1 MAGSVIPAAYSNFLV
16 ASTQASAALI
26 GLLFVSVSISPERVF
41 GREAEAGRQALALS
55 AFTALANVFFISF
68 GALIPNLSFGVLVV
82 IASVIAASQTLAL
95 LASLP
100 SWRRE
105 GILLR
110 SLALF
115 GASAAIYGFEIVI
128 GVRLISSPTDSS
140 SLTVLFELLLGGYS
154 IGLARAW
161 QLLGAR
167 EGRGIISGL
176 WARLRSRSGAPAAD
190 VGAREHTKGAAHD
203 PENRA

>member
-1 MAGSVIPAAYSNFLV
+1 VIPAAYSNFLV

-68 GALIPNLSFGVLVV
+68 GGLIPNLSFGVLVV
-82 IASVIAASQTLAL
+82 IASMIAASQTLAL
-95 LASLP
+95 LASLAT
-100 SWRRE
+100 WRRE
-105 GILLR
+105 GILMR
-110 SLALF
+110 SLVLF

-128 GVRLISSPTDSS
+128 GVKLISRPTDTS
-140 SLTVLFELLLGGYS
+140 SLTVLLELLLGGYS

-167 EGRGIISGL
+167 QGRGIISGI
-176 WARLRSRSGAPAAD
+176 WARLTTRSRTPR
-190 VGAREHTKGAAHD
+190 VGVSVPEHPKDAAREDRT
-203 PENRA
+203 

>member
-1 MAGSVIPAAYSNFLV
+1 VIPAAYSNFLV

-68 GALIPNLSFGVLVV
+68 GGLIPNLSFGVLVV
-82 IASVIAASQTLAL
+82 IAAMIAASQTLAL
-95 LASLP
+95 LASLAT
-100 SWRRE
+100 WRRE
-105 GILLR
+105 GILIR
-110 SLALF
+110 SLVLF

-128 GVRLISSPTDSS
+128 GVKLISRPTDTS
-140 SLTVLFELLLGGYS
+140 SLTVLLELLLGGYS

-167 EGRGIISGL
+167 QGRGIISGI
-176 WARLRSRSGAPAAD
+176 WARLTTRSRAPR
-190 VGAREHTKGAAHD
+190 VGVSVREHPKDAARD
-203 PENRA
+203 PEDRT

>member
-1 MAGSVIPAAYSNFLV
+1 MIPAAYSNFLV

-41 GREAEAGRQALALS
+41 GRDAEAGRQALALS

-68 GALIPNLSFGVLVV
+68 GALIPNLTFGVLVV

-100 SWRRE
+100 TWRRE
-105 GILLR
+105 GILVR

-128 GVRLISSPTDSS
+128 GVKLISTPADTS
-140 SLTVLFELLLGGYS
+140 SLTVLLELLLGGYS

-167 EGRGIISGL
+167 EGRGVISGL
-176 WARLRSRSGAPAAD
+176 WERLTTRSRTPGVD
-190 VGAREHTKGAAHD
+190 VDVRERRKDAAHD
-203 PENRA
+203 PENRT

>member
-1 MAGSVIPAAYSNFLV
+1 MIPAAYSNFLV

-68 GALIPNLSFGVLVV
+68 GGLIPNLSFGVLVV
-82 IASVIAASQTLAL
+82 IAAMIAASQTLAL
-95 LASLP
+95 LASLAT
-100 SWRRE
+100 WRRE
-105 GILLR
+105 GILIR
-110 SLALF
+110 SLVLF

-128 GVRLISSPTDSS
+128 GVKLISRPTDTS
-140 SLTVLFELLLGGYS
+140 SLTVLLELLLGGYS

-167 EGRGIISGL
+167 QGRGIISGI
-176 WARLRSRSGAPAAD
+176 WARLTTRSRTPRVGVSVPEHPKDAA
-190 VGAREHTKGAAHD
+190 RD
-203 PENRA
+203 PEDRT

>member
-1 MAGSVIPAAYSNFLV
+1 VIPAAYSNFLV

-68 GALIPNLSFGVLVV
+68 GGLIPNLSFGVLVV
-82 IASVIAASQTLAL
+82 IAAMIAASQTLAL
-95 LASLP
+95 LASLAT
-100 SWRRE
+100 WRRE
-105 GILLR
+105 GILIR
-110 SLALF
+110 SLVLF

-128 GVRLISSPTDSS
+128 GVKLISRPTDTS
-140 SLTVLFELLLGGYS
+140 SLTVLLELLLGGYS

-167 EGRGIISGL
+167 QGRGIISGI
-176 WARLRSRSGAPAAD
+176 WARLTTRSRTPRVGVSVPEHPKDAA
-190 VGAREHTKGAAHD
+190 RD
-203 PENRA
+203 PEDRT